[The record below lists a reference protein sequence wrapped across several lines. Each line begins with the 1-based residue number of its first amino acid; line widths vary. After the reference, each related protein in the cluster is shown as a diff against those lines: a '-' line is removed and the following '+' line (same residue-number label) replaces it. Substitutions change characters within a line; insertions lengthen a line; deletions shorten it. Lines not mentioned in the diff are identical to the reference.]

1 MMLIKRKDI
10 IVVLL
15 VGLLIGGKITMD
27 KWRDKELLI
36 VEKQLVQVLK
46 NTFADIQ
53 TIKIDKCDQNDVTGS
68 YGMNVTMTNVEGKT
82 VSFFLTFWKNDN
94 EVGTYTIT
102 NEQLQ
107 KEGKTKT
114 SVKVI
119 YSNGLEDE
127 Q

>member
-1 MMLIKRKDI
+1 MLIKHKGI

-15 VGLLIGGKITMD
+15 IGLLIGGKITMD
-27 KWRDKELLI
+27 KWRDKELLL
-36 VEKQLVQVLK
+36 VEKRLVQALK

-68 YGMNVTMTNVEGKT
+68 YGVNVTMTNVEGKT

>member
-1 MMLIKRKDI
+1 MLIKHKGI

-15 VGLLIGGKITMD
+15 IGLLIGGKITMD
-27 KWRDKELLI
+27 KWRDKELLL
-36 VEKQLVQVLK
+36 VEKRLVRALK

-68 YGMNVTMTNVEGKT
+68 YGMNITMTNIEGQT
-82 VSFFLTFWKNDN
+82 VSFFLTFWKNNN
-94 EVGTYTIT
+94 EIGTYTIT

-119 YSNGLEDE
+119 YSNDLEDE

>member
-1 MMLIKRKDI
+1 MMLIKHKGI

-15 VGLLIGGKITMD
+15 IGLLIGGKITMD
-27 KWRDKELLI
+27 KWRDKELLL
-36 VEKQLVQVLK
+36 VEKRLVQALK

-68 YGMNVTMTNVEGKT
+68 YGVNVTMTNVEGKT

-107 KEGKTKT
+107 KEGKT

>member
-1 MMLIKRKDI
+1 
-10 IVVLL
+10 
-15 VGLLIGGKITMD
+15 
-27 KWRDKELLI
+27 
-36 VEKQLVQVLK
+36 
-46 NTFADIQ
+46 
-53 TIKIDKCDQNDVTGS
+53 GS

-107 KEGKTKT
+107 KEGKT

>member
-1 MMLIKRKDI
+1 MMLIKHKGI

-15 VGLLIGGKITMD
+15 IGLLIGGKITMD
-27 KWRDKELLI
+27 KWRDKELLL
-36 VEKQLVQVLK
+36 VEKRLVQALK

-107 KEGKTKT
+107 KEGKT

>member
-1 MMLIKRKDI
+1 MLIKHKGI

-15 VGLLIGGKITMD
+15 IGLLIGGKITMD
-27 KWRDKELLI
+27 KWRDKELLL
-36 VEKQLVQVLK
+36 VEKRLVQALK

-107 KEGKTKT
+107 KEGKT

>member
-1 MMLIKRKDI
+1 MLIKHKGI

-15 VGLLIGGKITMD
+15 IGLLIGGKITMD

-68 YGMNVTMTNVEGKT
+68 YGMNITMTNIEGQT
-82 VSFFLTFWKNDN
+82 VSFFLTFWKNNN
-94 EVGTYTIT
+94 EIGTYTIT

>member
-1 MMLIKRKDI
+1 MLIKHKGI

-15 VGLLIGGKITMD
+15 IGLLIGGKITMD
-27 KWRDKELLI
+27 KWRDKELLL
-36 VEKQLVQVLK
+36 VEKRLVRALK

-68 YGMNVTMTNVEGKT
+68 YGMNITMTNIEGQT
-82 VSFFLTFWKNDN
+82 VSFFLTFWKNNN
-94 EVGTYTIT
+94 EIGTYTIT

>member
-1 MMLIKRKDI
+1 
-10 IVVLL
+10 
-15 VGLLIGGKITMD
+15 
-27 KWRDKELLI
+27 
-36 VEKQLVQVLK
+36 
-46 NTFADIQ
+46 
-53 TIKIDKCDQNDVTGS
+53 
-68 YGMNVTMTNVEGKT
+68 MTNIEGQT
-82 VSFFLTFWKNDN
+82 VSFFLTFWKNNN
-94 EVGTYTIT
+94 EIGTYTIT

>member
-1 MMLIKRKDI
+1 MLIKRKDI

>member
-1 MMLIKRKDI
+1 MLIKHKGI

-15 VGLLIGGKITMD
+15 IGLLIGGKITMD
-27 KWRDKELLI
+27 KWRDKELLL
-36 VEKQLVQVLK
+36 VEKRLVQALK

-68 YGMNVTMTNVEGKT
+68 YGMNITMTNIEGQT
-82 VSFFLTFWKNDN
+82 VSFFLTFWKNNN
-94 EVGTYTIT
+94 EIGTYTIT

-107 KEGKTKT
+107 KEGKT

>member
-1 MMLIKRKDI
+1 
-10 IVVLL
+10 
-15 VGLLIGGKITMD
+15 GLLIGGKITMD

>member
-1 MMLIKRKDI
+1 MLIKHKGI

-15 VGLLIGGKITMD
+15 IGLLIGGKITMD
-27 KWRDKELLI
+27 KWRDKELLL
-36 VEKQLVQVLK
+36 VEKRLVQALK

-68 YGMNVTMTNVEGKT
+68 YGMNITMTNIEDQT
-82 VSFFLTFWKNDN
+82 VSFFLTFWKNNN
-94 EVGTYTIT
+94 EIGTYTIT

>member
-1 MMLIKRKDI
+1 MMLIKHKGI

-15 VGLLIGGKITMD
+15 IGLLIGGKITMD
-27 KWRDKELLI
+27 KWRDKELLL
-36 VEKQLVQVLK
+36 VEKRLVQALK

-68 YGMNVTMTNVEGKT
+68 YGVNVTMTNVEGKT

>member
-1 MMLIKRKDI
+1 MLIKHKGI

-15 VGLLIGGKITMD
+15 IGLLIGGKITMD
-27 KWRDKELLI
+27 KWRDKELLL
-36 VEKQLVQVLK
+36 VEKRLVRALK

-68 YGMNVTMTNVEGKT
+68 YGMNITMTNIESQT
-82 VSFFLTFWKNDN
+82 VSFFLTFWKNNN
-94 EVGTYTIT
+94 EIGTYTIT

>member
-15 VGLLIGGKITMD
+15 IGLLIGGKITMD
-27 KWRDKELLI
+27 KWRDKELLL
-36 VEKQLVQVLK
+36 VEKRLVQALK

-107 KEGKTKT
+107 KEGKT

>member
-1 MMLIKRKDI
+1 MLIKRKDI

-15 VGLLIGGKITMD
+15 IGLLIGGKITMD
-27 KWRDKELLI
+27 KWRDKELLL
-36 VEKQLVQVLK
+36 VEKRLVQALK

-107 KEGKTKT
+107 KEGKT

>member
-1 MMLIKRKDI
+1 MLIKHKGI

-15 VGLLIGGKITMD
+15 IGLLIGGKITMD
-27 KWRDKELLI
+27 KWRDKELLL
-36 VEKQLVQVLK
+36 VEKRLVRALK

-68 YGMNVTMTNVEGKT
+68 YGMNITMTNIEGQT
-82 VSFFLTFWKNDN
+82 VSFFLTFWKNNN
-94 EVGTYTIT
+94 EIGAYTIT

>member
-1 MMLIKRKDI
+1 MKHKGI

-15 VGLLIGGKITMD
+15 IGLLIGGKITMD
-27 KWRDKELLI
+27 KWRDKELLL
-36 VEKQLVQVLK
+36 VEKRLVQALK

-68 YGMNVTMTNVEGKT
+68 YGMNITMTNIEGQT
-82 VSFFLTFWKNDN
+82 VSFFLTFWKNNN
-94 EVGTYTIT
+94 EIGTYTIT

>member
-1 MMLIKRKDI
+1 MLIKHKGI

-15 VGLLIGGKITMD
+15 IGLLIGGKITMD
-27 KWRDKELLI
+27 KWRDKELLL
-36 VEKQLVQVLK
+36 VEKRLVQALK

-68 YGMNVTMTNVEGKT
+68 YGMNITMTNIEGQT
-82 VSFFLTFWKNDN
+82 VSFFLTFWKNNN
-94 EVGTYTIT
+94 EIGTYTIT

>member
-1 MMLIKRKDI
+1 MLIKHKGI

-15 VGLLIGGKITMD
+15 IGLLIGGKITMD
-27 KWRDKELLI
+27 KWRDKELLL
-36 VEKQLVQVLK
+36 VEKRLVRALK

-68 YGMNVTMTNVEGKT
+68 YGMNITMTNIEGQT
-82 VSFFLTFWKNDN
+82 VSFFLTFWKNNN
-94 EVGTYTIT
+94 EIGTYTIT

-107 KEGKTKT
+107 KEGKT